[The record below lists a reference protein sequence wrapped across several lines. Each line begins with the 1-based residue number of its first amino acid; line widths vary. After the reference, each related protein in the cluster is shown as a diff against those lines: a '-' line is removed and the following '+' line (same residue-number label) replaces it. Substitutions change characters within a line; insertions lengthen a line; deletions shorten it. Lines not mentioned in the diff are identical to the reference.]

1 MERIRKNV
9 DKLFNGFL
17 YISMGSVIIAF
28 IMNALKAYQ
37 SPHREFLFKS
47 E

>member
-1 MERIRKNV
+1 MERIQKNV

-17 YISMGSVIIAF
+17 YLTIGSGTITV